1 MERIGILGR
10 GFMATV
16 HALRYAEIDGVEVA
30 AVASPSGP
38 TSFAAEYTEGAAVY
52 DDALEMYDSESLD
65 AVDVCTPTH
74 THRDLVV
81 PALERELDVLCEKPL
96 ERTMADA
103 QAIADAAAN
112 ADATVMPGHTIRFF
126 PEYAKARERVRA
138 GDVGL
143 PGNVRTFR
151 QSPFKEKAD
160 WFGDDEKSGGVLLDL
175 AIHDFD
181 FLRWAI
187 GDIDRVFARRR
198 RWDAH
203 EFALTT
209 VRFEDDAV
217 AHVDA
222 RWPRRPDLPFAT
234 RFEIAG
240 DEGLLE
246 FDSEDVNPI
255 AVASTKASADPD
267 RDPIDEPLER
277 DPYLRELEAFVDC
290 VRTGGEPPISIDD
303 GIETLRVALA
313 ALESAERG
321 EPVDVSE
328 VTA

>member
-1 MERIGILGR
+1 MIRIGICGR

-38 TSFAAEYTEGAAVY
+38 AAFADDYADGAAAY
-52 DDALEMYDSESLD
+52 DDALGMYDAESLD

-81 PALERELDVLCEKPL
+81 PALERDLDVLCEKPV
-96 ERTMADA
+96 ERTMAGA
-103 QAIADAAAN
+103 QAIADAAAD
-112 ADATVMPGHTIRFF
+112 ADATIMPGHTVRFF
-126 PEYAKARERVRA
+126 PEYAKARERIRA
-138 GDVGL
+138 GDVGS
-143 PGNVRTFR
+143 PGNVRTLR
-151 QSPFKEKAD
+151 QSPFEEKAD
-160 WFGDDEKSGGVLLDL
+160 WFADDEKSGGVLLDL

-187 GDIDRVFARRR
+187 GDVDHVFARRR
-198 RWDAH
+198 RWDGH
-203 EFALTT
+203 EYALATI
-209 VRFEDDAV
+209 RFENDAV
-217 AHVDA
+217 GHVDA
-222 RWPRRPDLPFAT
+222 RWPQRPGLPFAT

-255 AVASTKASADPD
+255 DVVSTTASGNPD
-267 RDPIDEPLER
+267 RDPIDEPLEK

-290 VRTGGEPPISIDD
+290 VRTGEEPPVTLED

-321 EPVDVSE
+321 EPVEVSE
-328 VTA
+328 VSA

>member
-1 MERIGILGR
+1 MERIAILGR

-16 HALRYAEIDGVEVA
+16 HALRYAEMDGVEVV
-30 AVASPSGP
+30 AVASPSHP
-38 TSFAAEYTEGAAVY
+38 TEFADKYADAAVVY
-52 DDALEMYDSESLD
+52 DDALELYDTESLD

-74 THRDLVV
+74 THRELVL
-81 PALERELDVLCEKPL
+81 PAVERGLDVLCEKPL
-96 ERTMADA
+96 GRTMADA
-103 QAIADAAAN
+103 RAIADAAADS
-112 ADATVMPGHTIRFF
+112 DATVVPGHTIRFF
-126 PEYAKARERVRA
+126 PQYAKARERVRV
-138 GDVGL
+138 GDIGS
-143 PGNVRTFR
+143 PGNIRTLR
-151 QSPFKEKAD
+151 QSPFEERSD
-160 WFGDDEKSGGVLLDL
+160 WFADDVKSGGVLLDL

-181 FLRWAI
+181 FLRWTI
-187 GDIDRVFARRR
+187 GEIERVFARRR

-203 EFALTT
+203 EYALAT
-209 VRFEDDAV
+209 VRFENGAV
-217 AHVDA
+217 GHVDA

-255 AVASTKASADPD
+255 DIVSTTATGEPD
-267 RDPIDEPLER
+267 RDPIDEPLVK

-290 VRTGGEPPISIDD
+290 VRTGSEPPITLED

-321 EPVDVSE
+321 EPVAVAE

>member
-1 MERIGILGR
+1 MERIAILGR

-16 HALRYAEIDGVEVA
+16 HALRYAEMDGVEIT

-38 TSFAAEYTEGAAVY
+38 TEFADEYTDGAAVY
-52 DDALEMYDSESLD
+52 DDALELYDAESLD

-74 THRDLVV
+74 THRELVV
-81 PALERELDVLCEKPL
+81 PAVERGLDVLCEKPI
-96 ERTMADA
+96 ERTVADA
-103 QAIADAAAN
+103 QAIADAAADS
-112 ADATVMPGHTIRFF
+112 DATVVPGHTIRFF
-126 PEYAKARERVRA
+126 PEYTKARERVRA
-138 GDVGL
+138 GDVGS
-143 PGNVRTFR
+143 PGNVRTLR
-151 QSPFKEKAD
+151 QSPFEERSD
-160 WFGDDEKSGGVLLDL
+160 WFTDDTKSGGVLLDL

-181 FLRWAI
+181 FLRWTI
-187 GDIDRVFARRR
+187 GEIERVFARRQ

-203 EFALTT
+203 EYALAT
-209 VRFEDDAV
+209 VRFENGAV
-217 AHVDA
+217 GHVDA
-222 RWPRRPDLPFAT
+222 RWPQRPDLPFAT
-234 RFEIAG
+234 RFEISG

-255 AVASTKASADPD
+255 SIVSTTATGEPD
-267 RDPIDEPLER
+267 RDPIDEPLVK

-290 VRTGGEPPISIDD
+290 IRTGSEPPVTLED

-321 EPVDVSE
+321 EPVAISE

>member
-1 MERIGILGR
+1 MERIAILGR

-16 HALRYAEIDGVEVA
+16 HALRYAEMDEVEVV
-30 AVASPSGP
+30 AVASPSDP
-38 TSFAAEYTEGAAVY
+38 TEFADKYADAAVVY
-52 DDALEMYDSESLD
+52 DDAFELYDTESLD

-74 THRDLVV
+74 THRELVL
-81 PALERELDVLCEKPL
+81 PAVERGLDVLCEKPL
-96 ERTMADA
+96 GRTMADA
-103 QAIADAAAN
+103 RAIADAAADS
-112 ADATVMPGHTIRFF
+112 DATVVPGHTIRFF
-126 PEYAKARERVRA
+126 PQYAKARERVRV
-138 GDVGL
+138 GDIGS
-143 PGNVRTFR
+143 PGNIRTLR
-151 QSPFKEKAD
+151 QSPFEERSD
-160 WFGDDEKSGGVLLDL
+160 WFADDVKSGGVLLDL

-181 FLRWAI
+181 FLRWTI
-187 GDIDRVFARRR
+187 GEIERVFARRR

-203 EFALTT
+203 EYALAT
-209 VRFEDDAV
+209 VRFENGAV
-217 AHVDA
+217 GHVDA

-255 AVASTKASADPD
+255 DIVSTTATDEPD
-267 RDPIDEPLER
+267 RDPIDEPLMK

-290 VRTGGEPPISIDD
+290 VRTGSEPPISLED

-313 ALESAERG
+313 ALKSAERG
-321 EPVDVSE
+321 EPVAVAE